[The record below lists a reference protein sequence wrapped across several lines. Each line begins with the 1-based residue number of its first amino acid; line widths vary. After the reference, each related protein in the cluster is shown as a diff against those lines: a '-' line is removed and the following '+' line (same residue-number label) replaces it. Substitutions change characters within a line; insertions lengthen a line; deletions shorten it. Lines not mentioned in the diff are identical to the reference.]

1 MRLENRIALITGG
14 GKGIGRSIALSFA
27 REGADLAIC
36 ARTETDLK
44 NAATEIELL
53 GRRCFWRVA
62 DVTKKTDAVAMA
74 GAALKHFG
82 QIDILVNNAGGGD
95 VADHRTLLEMD
106 DQCWFD
112 NMDLNLHGTWYF
124 TKALLPHMVERR
136 YGRIVN
142 IASVAGLQGVP
153 RLGAYA
159 AAKHAVVGLSRTLA
173 LEAGEFGITCNVVCP
188 GPTRAGWTISKT
200 GIGKVAERFGLDVDS
215 YNERAVAAGAIK
227 RMVEPEEVA
236 ELCVYFASEAS
247 GATTGQSVSVC
258 GGFNMH

>member
-1 MRLENRIALITGG
+1 MRLKDKIALITGG
-14 GKGIGRSIALSFA
+14 GKGIGHAIALA
-27 REGADLAIC
+27 YAAEEADLALC
-36 ARTETDLK
+36 ARTESDLK
-44 NAATEIELL
+44 RVALEVEKL
-53 GRRCFWRVA
+53 GRRCFYKTA
-62 DVTKKTDAVAMA
+62 DVTSKSDAVAMVDA
-74 GAALKHFG
+74 SLGYFG
-82 QIDILVNNAGGGD
+82 HIDILVNNAGGGD

-106 DQCWFD
+106 DKCWFD
-112 NMDLNLHGTWYF
+112 NIDLNLHGTWYF

-159 AAKHAVVGLSRTLA
+159 AAKHGVIGLSRTLA
-173 LEAGEFGITCNVVCP
+173 LECGEFGITCNVICP
-188 GPTRAGWTISKT
+188 GPTRAGWTISDT
-200 GIGKVAERFGLDVDS
+200 GIGKIAERFGMNVDS

-236 ELCVYFASEAS
+236 EMAVFFASDLS
-247 GATTGQSVSVC
+247 GATTGQSVAVC

>member
-1 MRLENRIALITGG
+1 MRLENKIALITGG

-44 NAATEIELL
+44 NAATEIERL

-82 QIDILVNNAGGGD
+82 HIDILVNNAGGGD

>member
-1 MRLENRIALITGG
+1 MRLANKTALITGG
-14 GKGIGRSIALSFA
+14 GKGIGRAIALAFA

-36 ARTETDLK
+36 SRTAADLEAV
-44 NAATEIELL
+44 AAEIGAL
-53 GRRCFWRVA
+53 GRRCHRQTA
-62 DVTKKTDAVAMA
+62 DVTDKAQAVAMVEA
-74 GAALKHFG
+74 SLRALG
-82 QIDILVNNAGGGD
+82 PIDILVNNAGGGD

-112 NMDLNLHGTWYF
+112 NISLNLHSTWYF

-136 YGRIVN
+136 HGRVIN

-159 AAKHAVVGLSRTLA
+159 AAKHGVIGLTRTLA
-173 LEAGEFGITCNVVCP
+173 LEAGEFGVTCNAICP
-188 GPTRAGWTISKT
+188 GPTRAGWTISRT
-200 GIGKVAERFGLDVDS
+200 GIGRIADRFGMDLES
-215 YNERAVAAGAIK
+215 YNARAVAAGAIK

-236 ELCVYFASEAS
+236 ELAVYFASDSS

>member
-1 MRLENRIALITGG
+1 MRLQNKIALITGS
-14 GKGIGRSIALSFA
+14 GKGIGKSIAFA
-27 REGADLAIC
+27 YAAEGADVAIC
-36 ARTETDLK
+36 SRTESDLA
-44 NAATEIELL
+44 NVAREVEQF
-53 GRRCFWRVA
+53 GRRCFFKTA
-62 DVTKKTDAVAMA
+62 DVTKKSECVAVAE
-74 GAALKHFG
+74 AALKHFG
-82 QIDILVNNAGGGD
+82 HLDILVNNAGGGD

-112 NMDLNLHGTWYF
+112 NMDLNLNSTWYF
-124 TKALLPHMVERR
+124 TKAILPHMVERH

-142 IASVAGLQGVP
+142 IASVAGLQGVA

-159 AAKHAVVGLSRTLA
+159 AAKHGVIGLSRTLA
-173 LEAGEFGITCNVVCP
+173 LECGEFGVTCNVICP

-200 GIGKVAERFGLDVDS
+200 GIGKIADRFGMSVDDFNARS
-215 YNERAVAAGAIK
+215 VQSGAIK

-236 ELCVYFASEAS
+236 ELAVFFASDLS

>member
-14 GKGIGRSIALSFA
+14 GKGIGRSIAIAFA

-36 ARTETDLK
+36 ARTESDLK
-44 NAATEIELL
+44 NTAAEIERL
-53 GRRCFWRVA
+53 GRRCFYRIA
-62 DVTKKTDAVAMA
+62 DVTKKPDAVAMA
-74 GAALKHFG
+74 DAALEHFG
-82 QIDILVNNAGGGD
+82 HIDILVNNAGGGD

-112 NMDLNLHGTWYF
+112 NIDLNLHGTWYF
-124 TKALLPHMVERR
+124 TKAILPHMVERR

-200 GIGKVAERFGLDVDS
+200 GIGKVAERFGMDVDS
-215 YNERAVAAGAIK
+215 YNASAVAAGAIK
-227 RMVEPEEVA
+227 RMVEPEEIA

-247 GATTGQSVSVC
+247 GAATGQSVSVC